1 MNTGSPTG
9 QPPVIPREVKIV
21 LSVLVISAMVMILNE
36 TILSVALPAIMSDFN
51 VGADVAQ
58 WLTTGFMLT
67 MAVVIP
73 TTGFLLQRF
82 TTKAIFLTALSL
94 FAVGTLVAAIAPA
107 FSVLLGARVI
117 QAAGTALVLPLLMT
131 VALTVIPPERRGT
144 VMGIIAIVISV
155 APAIGPTV
163 SGFILN
169 SLSWHWLFW
178 VMLPIA
184 LLALIAGGSIIR
196 NIGETR
202 TSPFDVPSVILS
214 AAAFGGLVYGLSSMS
229 SIIEGEGTAA
239 ITAIIVGVFAL
250 VGFVWRQIGLGKK
263 DRALLDL
270 SPFRIRNFTVSL
282 VVVLLAMG
290 SLLGTIMV
298 LPIYLQTALG
308 VSALVTGL
316 VVMPGGLLQ
325 GLAAPLIGR
334 LYDAVGPRPILIP
347 GAILMTA
354 TVWWMT
360 TLSTDSPTWIV
371 VAMHICFSI
380 GLALMMTP
388 LMTTALGSVPAH
400 MYSHGSAILNTLQ
413 QLAGAAGTA
422 AMIAALSIGTGLASE
437 AGRTTAEATATGTRS
452 AFILAGVIA
461 IFALIG
467 SFFVTRVQEP
477 VEQQVPATADEAD
490 EGAPRAV

>member
-1 MNTGSPTG
+1 MNPGAPAG
-9 QPPVIPREVKIV
+9 QPPAIPREVKIV

-36 TILSVALPAIMSDFN
+36 TILSVALPSIMADFN

-73 TTGFLLQRF
+73 TTGYLLQRF

-94 FAVGTLVAAIAPA
+94 FTVGTLVAALAPTFA
-107 FSVLLGARVI
+107 ILMVARVV

-131 VALTVIPPERRGT
+131 VALTVIPAERRGT

-178 VMLPIA
+178 VMLPIV
-184 LLALIAGGSIIR
+184 LIALIVGGSVIS

-202 TSPFDVPSVILS
+202 TSPFDVLSVLLS
-214 AAAFGGLVYGLSSMS
+214 AAAFGGLIYGLSSMAA
-229 SIIEGEGTAA
+229 IIEGEGTAPIA
-239 ITAIIVGVFAL
+239 AIIVGVLAL
-250 VGFVWRQIGLGKK
+250 VVFVWRQQQLSKR
-263 DRALLDL
+263 DAALLDL
-270 SPFRIRNFTVSL
+270 RPFRIRNFTVSL
-282 VVVLLAMG
+282 AVVLLAMG

-298 LPIYLQTALG
+298 LPIYLQTSLG

-334 LYDAVGPRPILIP
+334 LYDSVGPRPILIP
-347 GAILMTA
+347 GAVLMTA

-360 TLSTDSPTWIV
+360 TLDAGSETWV
-371 VAMHICFSI
+371 VVVMHICFSI
-380 GLALMMTP
+380 GLSLMMTP
-388 LMTTALGSVPAH
+388 LMTTALGSVPSH

-422 AMIAALSIGTGLASE
+422 AMIAALSVGTTLA
-437 AGRTTAEATATGTRS
+437 ADGGQAVAEATATGTRS
-452 AFILAGVIA
+452 AFLLAGIMA

-467 SFFVTRVQEP
+467 SFFVTRV
-477 VEQQVPATADEAD
+477 DE
-490 EGAPRAV
+490 EESERALAA